1 MVEFKRILAGADVAL
16 VGASQ
21 AEPFQM
27 SDQRAVAATWLA
39 TGADPV
45 KVRNL
50 RQYRR
55 KWRRNYPHVA
65 QCWATYPP
73 LAPIDSKHSIERT
86 RIDNR
91 DPLGAIAHMLLGISG
106 AIARM

>member
-27 SDQRAVAATWLA
+27 SDQRAVAATWLGK
-39 TGADPV
+39 GADPV
-45 KVRNL
+45 KVRNQ

-55 KWRRNYPHVA
+55 KWRGVEITLTSLDRLPTSCSY
-65 QCWATYPP
+65 
-73 LAPIDSKHSIERT
+73 RF
-86 RIDNR
+86 
-91 DPLGAIAHMLLGISG
+91 
-106 AIARM
+106 